1 MKWKSTKPKTSSLK
15 RIIKLTDLYQD
26 DKKKVKITNLSNKR
40 DTTRDPKDTNT
51 TNNSACNWMK

>member
-26 DKKKVKITNLSNKR
+26 DKKGK
-40 DTTRDPKDTNT
+40 
-51 TNNSACNWMK
+51 NNQS